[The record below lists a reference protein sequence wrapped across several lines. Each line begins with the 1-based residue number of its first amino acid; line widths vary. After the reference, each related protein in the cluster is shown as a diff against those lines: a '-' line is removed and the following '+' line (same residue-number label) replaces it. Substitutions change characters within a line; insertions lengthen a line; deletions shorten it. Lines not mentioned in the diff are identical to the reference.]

1 MVSRE
6 RKSIIFRPFDH
17 SQSRLLRQL
26 NVDHQCLHGQRS
38 FDVADCLSKIKC
50 KLEYTDIKDKNISVR
65 KQENNLHR
73 ILANPL
79 RGAPVIGIS
88 SYPSD
93 LRAKLVAAMI
103 VASATEVYKNGGR
116 KVRSRQLPVWH
127 RIYGGFKDDLRD
139 KPSDKPCLLVLTNIT
154 DDCSNIKIEKIRDL
168 LEKYDDIPRIVV
180 TGGKNPLNFF
190 AERLKY
196 PLRHGIYVGPER
208 REDSI
213 VDVLD
218 L

>member
-1 MVSRE
+1 MVRLE
-6 RKSIIFRPFDH
+6 RTPIIFRPFN
-17 SQSRLLRQL
+17 QQKSRILRQL

-38 FDVADCLSKIKC
+38 FDIADCLSKIKC
-50 KLEYTDIKDKNISVR
+50 QLEYSDIRDKNISVK

-93 LRAKLVAAMI
+93 LRAKLVAALI
-103 VASATEVYKNGGR
+103 VSTAIDAYKEGGR
-116 KVRSRQLPVWH
+116 KVRSRQLPLWH
-127 RIYGGFKDDLRD
+127 KIYGGFKDELRD
-139 KPSDKPCLLVLTNIT
+139 NPGDKPCLLVITNIT
-154 DDCSNIKIEKIRDL
+154 DDCSNIKLEKIRDL

-180 TGGKNPLNFF
+180 TGGKDPLTFF

-196 PLRHGIYVGPER
+196 PLKHGIYVGPER
-208 REDSI
+208 REETTG
-213 VDVLD
+213 DVLD
-218 L
+218 I